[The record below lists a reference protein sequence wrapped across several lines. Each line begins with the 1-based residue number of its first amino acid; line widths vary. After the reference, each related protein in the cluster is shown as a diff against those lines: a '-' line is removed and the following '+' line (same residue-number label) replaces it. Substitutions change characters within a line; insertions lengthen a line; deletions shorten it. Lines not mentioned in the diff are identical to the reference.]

1 LKLSGRTHL
10 TVWLLGG
17 LLATYMHAQENEW
30 APGGRVLVDKAGVG
44 KRAIVLKAEPGR
56 CLVAYEGTDQQF
68 DEWVEVSWLRP
79 VKPRMVEPAESAE
92 PGNKPTPPAT
102 VSAGAPPEPPE
113 PVAEVMAI
121 TGTQALPRPAADAVI
136 VPVWLEARPRSQPGE
151 ALQFNVAQL
160 ARPMFALPAGAGIP
174 SRRPPTRVVALRG
187 PKGRTLGFA
196 AVEGE
201 TVVVYRPEA
210 AGQLVPVSRLDLKDF
225 GAHALTGLAAG
236 DLNNDGSPDL
246 VVIGGP
252 VLQVFFTT
260 ADGRQVASAQAY
272 RGKRPLRAPVTGQFF
287 TGVNPR
293 GIAVVEGDNEFRLL
307 AASPGGV
314 TAVNEPYAVKFDRVV
329 DLRAGDFDGDGFTDL
344 AVATE
349 TKGRSTGAWM
359 YFNQNSAS
367 QAFIWPVG
375 GKDDFARAL
384 AVADLDR
391 DGRDD
396 LIMTDNDADRGEQV
410 RVVFGSAGR
419 SGWED
424 PWEVIGREL
433 GVGLGTGAVVTGDFN
448 RDGREDIGVAGRN
461 GLRIYPGADYRRF
474 GRNPVW
480 PALPG
485 GAGLPDQQ
493 AFVAGDFNG
502 DGAADVLGYTPQF
515 ATGYN
520 LLVNAT
526 TENPAGVFVPP
537 PLKRKAPVQASS
549 TVTKVERVRETPP
562 GTPELRFLASRAE
575 PYGPYRYRIV
585 VEVAASDDGVVQAV
599 EGICKYA
606 NEGPLQEIAAN
617 SQRLSDDQWSLEV
630 VLPRGRNYEFT
641 ITARDD
647 QGGKSLPLRVAVS
660 P

>member
-1 LKLSGRTHL
+1 M
-10 TVWLLGG
+10 VWLSVFAVFG
-17 LLATYMHAQENEW
+17 LRAEENEW
-30 APGGRVLVDKAGVG
+30 TPGGRVLVDKAGSG
-44 KRAIVLKAEPGR
+44 RRAVILKVEAGR
-56 CLVAYEGTDQQF
+56 CFVAYEGVDEQF
-68 DEWVEVSWLRP
+68 DEWVEVSLLRA
-79 VKPRMVEPAESAE
+79 VRPRAVGPAEPAMPTKKTDPAGATGATEPVEPAGEAM
-92 PGNKPTPPAT
+92 
-102 VSAGAPPEPPE
+102 V
-113 PVAEVMAI
+113 I
-121 TGTQALPRPAADAVI
+121 TGVQALPRPAADALV
-136 VPVWLEARPRSQPGE
+136 VPAWLEARPRSQPGE

-160 ARPMFALPAGAGIP
+160 GRPIFTLPPGAGIP
-174 SRRPPTRVVALRG
+174 SRHPPTRVVTLRG
-187 PKGRTLGFA
+187 EKGRSLGFA
-196 AVEGE
+196 AVEGDA
-201 TVVVYRPEA
+201 VVVYRRDA
-210 AGQLVPVSRLDLKDF
+210 AGYLVPGDRLDLKDF
-225 GAHALTGLAAG
+225 GAHALTGLQAI
-236 DLNNDGSPDL
+236 DLNGDGSADL
-246 VVIGGP
+246 VVSGGP
-252 VLQVFFTT
+252 VLQVFFGT
-260 ADGRQVASAQAY
+260 ADGRHVASEQPY
-272 RGKRPLRAPVTGQFF
+272 RGKRPLRALATGHFF

-293 GIAVVEGDNEFRLL
+293 GIAVVEGDNTFRLL

-314 TAVNEPYAVKFDRVV
+314 TTVGEPYTVKFDRIL

-396 LIMTDNDADRGEQV
+396 LIMTDNDADRGEHV

-424 PWEVIGREL
+424 PWEVISQEL

-461 GLRIYPGADYRRF
+461 GLRVYLGADYRRF
-474 GRNPVW
+474 SRNPVW
-480 PALPG
+480 PVLPG

-502 DGAADVLGYTPQF
+502 DGAVDVLGYTPAF

-520 LLVNAT
+520 LLLNAT
-526 TENPAGVFVPP
+526 EEKIAGTFVPP
-537 PLKRKAPVQASS
+537 PLKRRAPVQASS
-549 TVTKVERVRETPP
+549 TVNKVERVRETPP

-585 VEVAASDDGVVQAV
+585 VEVAATDDGVVQAV

-606 NEGPLQEIAAN
+606 NEGPLQEITAN
-617 SQRLSDDQWSLEV
+617 AQRLSDEQWSLEV

-641 ITARDD
+641 ITARDN
-647 QGGKSLPLRVAVS
+647 QGVKSLPLRVGVS